1 MPRTVKHTPYVKQW
15 KRIKFCER
23 CGVDME
29 VPKGANRF
37 RAKFCFPCRRIERKR
52 WYQQVYLPWY
62 NGLSADAKKK
72 LSARK
77 RILWDEWVK
86 NNKAR
91 RRQIARASYHRNRHK
106 YLKRMRKYRKEYYR
120 RTGR

>member
-1 MPRTVKHTPYVKQW
+1 MV
-15 KRIKFCER
+15 KRIKWTKERVLRFCER
-23 CGVDME
+23 CNIE
-29 VPKGANRF
+29 FEYPIGAPIGHF
-37 RAKFCFPCRRIERKR
+37 RRKYCYECRGIMKKK
-52 WYQQVYLPWY
+52 WYRDVYLPWY
-62 NGLSADAKKK
+62 RGLSPKAKKK

-77 RILWDEWVK
+77 REIWDEWVSS
-86 NNKAR
+86 NKAR